1 MKVFAT
7 VMCILGCILF
17 TLMSACFGWVGMIG
31 MQDTH
36 ASNMV
41 GALVFLGIAA
51 VLLLVALLLGR
62 EAKRRLSSGS

>member
-17 TLMSACFGWVGMIG
+17 TLMSACFGLVGVMTTQG
-31 MQDTH
+31 GLCRNL
-36 ASNMV
+36 AGSF
-41 GALVFLGIAA
+41 VFLGIAA
-51 VLLLVALLLGR
+51 VLLLVAFLLGR